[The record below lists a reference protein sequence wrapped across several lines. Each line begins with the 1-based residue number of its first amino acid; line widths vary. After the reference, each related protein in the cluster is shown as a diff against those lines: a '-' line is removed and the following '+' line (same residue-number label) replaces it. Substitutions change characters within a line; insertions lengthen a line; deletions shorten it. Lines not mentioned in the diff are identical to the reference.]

1 MYYMIGSTKTLSAQ
15 YQNCTAVIISQSNPQ
30 AIVSCIMDMM
40 AFKAAR
46 LEEIK
51 QLFYKGS
58 STKMFGRFLD
68 K

>member
-1 MYYMIGSTKTLSAQ
+1 
-15 YQNCTAVIISQSNPQ
+15 
-30 AIVSCIMDMM
+30 MDMM
-40 AFKAAR
+40 VFKAAT